1 MPTREQTGLA
11 RIPLMF
17 LSRAG
22 SFGVARNALL
32 RAAHLRPRDVA
43 DPDNRVPVSA
53 IRDLWRS
60 MVAHVPDPALGLK
73 IGRSVKIR
81 ELGLVGYSMLN
92 SSTLEDALRRAARY
106 LHVVT
111 EALESKL
118 VSDAEGTRLITIG
131 DARLHGLRHPVDCR
145 LAILLSVAREITGA
159 KIVPLE
165 VEFPYSRP
173 KEVGDDYRATFGRAT
188 LAFDRPRES
197 IKLRARDVAR
207 RVIAPDATLAGYLD
221 QLAEQ
226 VLRSLGERR
235 GTSVEATARA
245 VWARLS
251 SGRPSLRQT
260 AIAMGISSRTLQ
272 RRLGEQG
279 TSFEL
284 VLDDLRRE
292 QSVSLLRDRSLAVD
306 EVAFLLGYSEPS
318 TFYRAFRRWH
328 GVTPGKY
335 RAKALPSTKTPPVR
349 YQP

>member
-1 MPTREQTGLA
+1 
-11 RIPLMF
+11 MF
-17 LSRAG
+17 LSRAE

-32 RAAHLRPRDVA
+32 RGAHLRARDLA

-53 IRDLWRS
+53 TRDLWRTI
-60 MVAHVPDPALGLK
+60 VARVPDPALGLK
-73 IGRSVKIR
+73 IGRSIKIR

-92 SSTLEDALRRAARY
+92 SSTLGDALHRIARY
-106 LHVVT
+106 LHIIT
-111 EALESKL
+111 EALESRL
-118 VSDAEGTRLITIG
+118 VSDHDGARLITVG
-131 DARLHGLRHPVDCR
+131 DARLHALRHPVDCR
-145 LAILLSVAREITGA
+145 LAILLNVTREITGA
-159 KIVPLE
+159 HIVPLE
-165 VEFPYSRP
+165 VEFPYNRP
-173 KEVGDDYRATFGRAT
+173 IHIADYRATFGRAA

-197 IKLRARDVAR
+197 IKFRARDVAR
-207 RVIAPDATLAGYLD
+207 PVIAPDVTLAAYLD

-251 SGRPSLRQT
+251 SGKPNLHQT

-272 RRLGEQG
+272 RRLKEHG
-279 TSFEL
+279 TSFDL

-292 QSVSLLRDRSLAVD
+292 QSASLLHDRSLAVD

-335 RAKALPSTKTPPVR
+335 RATIQPSIAAPARARPRPRSDTVMFRSPTNR
-349 YQP
+349 